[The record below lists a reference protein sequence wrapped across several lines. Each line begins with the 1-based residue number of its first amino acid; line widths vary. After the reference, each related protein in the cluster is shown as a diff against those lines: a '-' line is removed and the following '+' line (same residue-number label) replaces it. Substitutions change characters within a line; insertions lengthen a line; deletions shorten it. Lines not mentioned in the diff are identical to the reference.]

1 MDDFVM
7 SNLRESKN
15 EWCCYLVDILTPLI
29 TQGIRSMF
37 QQAWTMCVDKNETNK
52 YLMTFQNLLTLVSK
66 WNSMTIE
73 DEKKRIIEQSGCHYL
88 EELIVCVHI
97 IHLKVMTHIRVGNR
111 QKKIDISLPKLD
123 DFLHRVYINCARQI
137 YKNVY
142 LFEKGLEPLVQQK
155 YNRELELII
164 QQNILTTVRDS
175 IPKEQII
182 RSFMDENIEQE
193 EEITIEPITN
203 TGAAAN
209 TETKGGSATPNE
221 AVDEK
226 PLEIPEEPEIPT
238 VPSIQNADEK
248 PVVTQIKFNDYDSI
262 FDSQTKT
269 EENKFAPKT
278 IERLEEISMQTLLK
292 QKQEAAQA
300 EEEDRVQL
308 SNETLSWTDL
318 GIEDLS
324 SSNKPPVSKN
334 PDDVLQLL
342 DIQDF

>member
-29 TQGIRSMF
+29 NQGIRSMF

-182 RSFMDENIEQE
+182 RSFMDENVEQE
-193 EEITIEPITN
+193 EEVTIEPITN
-203 TGAAAN
+203 KGTTDTVA
-209 TETKGGSATPNE
+209 EGGSISLESRDT
-221 AVDEK
+221 VDEK
-226 PLEIPEEPEIPT
+226 PLKIPEEPDIPT
-238 VPSIQNADEK
+238 VPSIQNIDDK

-262 FDSQTKT
+262 FDSQTKQ

-278 IERLEEISMQTLLK
+278 IERLEEISMQSLLK
-292 QKQEAAQA
+292 QKQEAAA
-300 EEEDRVQL
+300 SEKEDRVQL

-318 GIEDLS
+318 GIEDL
-324 SSNKPPVSKN
+324 NKPTVSKN
-334 PDDVLQLL
+334 ADDILQLL
-342 DIQDF
+342 DIQEF